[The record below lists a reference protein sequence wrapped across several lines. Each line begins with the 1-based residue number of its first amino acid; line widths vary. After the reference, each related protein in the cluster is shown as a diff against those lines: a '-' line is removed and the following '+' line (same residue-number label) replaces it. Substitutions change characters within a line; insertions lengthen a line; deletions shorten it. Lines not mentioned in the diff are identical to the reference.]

1 MTGDEPKGYVV
12 ERVRRALASDER
24 VNELS
29 VEVTV
34 RGRRIFLSGPVS
46 SAERRDA
53 ISTVVGELLPEY
65 EITNGT
71 SVARALEP
79 DEAEDLR

>member
-1 MTGDEPKGYVV
+1 MTDEPNGYVV
-12 ERVRRALASDER
+12 ERVRRALASDDR
-24 VNELS
+24 VNELA

-34 RGRRIFLSGPVS
+34 RGKRIFLSGPVS

-53 ISTVVGELLPEY
+53 ISMVVAELLPEY
-65 EITNGT
+65 DVANET